1 MSQFNYFTFAARF
14 RDMYEPKLPILKEI
28 NINFNL
34 RQKLLTNKPANIH
47 YILRYNN
54 QRVVIYAVEK
64 INPRY
69 WNLKSQKAQTNQ
81 RNPEGFDLNEILE
94 RQHETFELTTERSL
108 SSIYT
113 PKNFSVQ

>member
-1 MSQFNYFTFAARF
+1 
-14 RDMYEPKLPILKEI
+14 MYEPKLSILKEI

-34 RQKLLTNKPANIH
+34 RQKLLTNKPANIY